1 MSKIFISRDLSA
13 ESLFKSKMEEAEL
26 EVYGES
32 LIQFDPVPFKEIP
45 PCDWV
50 FFYSRNAVR
59 FYFEGLQKPELWKGK
74 KMRQGPPR
82 KEKEVKYAAYG
93 SATAAYLRKHHKVKV
108 QFIGSAKPSATAQSL
123 MTMAAGERILFPCAK
138 HSLHSLYKYIRYK
151 TDAKKLV
158 VYDNYIREEFELP
171 TCEVLVFTSPLN
183 AQAYFGK
190 YKWKKKQTVIA
201 IGRTTALAL
210 KKLGITKVAVAKKA
224 SEEGLADLVMDLLD

>member
-1 MSKIFISRDLSA
+1 MSKIFISRALSP
-13 ESLFKSKMEEAEL
+13 ESLFKSKLEAADL
-26 EVYGES
+26 EVHGES
-32 LIQFDPVPFKEIP
+32 LIQFDPVPFQEVP

-59 FYFEGLQKPELWKGK
+59 FYFAGLQNPDFWKGK
-74 KMRQGPPR
+74 KLRQGPAR
-82 KEKEVKYAAYG
+82 REKPVKYAAYG
-93 SATAAYLRKHHKVKV
+93 SATAAYLTKHHQVKV

-151 TDAKKLV
+151 TDATKLV
-158 VYDNYIREEFELP
+158 VYDNRIRDEFDLP
-171 TCEVLVFTSPLN
+171 TCDILVFTSPLN

-190 YKWKKKQTVIA
+190 YQWKKKQKVLA
-201 IGRTTALAL
+201 IGRTTAGAL

-224 SEEGLADLVMDLLD
+224 KEEALAELVLEQLD